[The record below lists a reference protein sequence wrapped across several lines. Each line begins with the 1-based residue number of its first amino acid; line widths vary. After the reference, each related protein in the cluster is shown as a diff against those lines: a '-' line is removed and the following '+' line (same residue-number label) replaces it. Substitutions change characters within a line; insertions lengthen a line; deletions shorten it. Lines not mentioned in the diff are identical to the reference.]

1 MLLGSVLVPN
11 AAGILVQ
18 AKELVYND
26 APWLPKSALE
36 MTGVNRLVHT
46 DIENELAKRLG
57 AKSLRYLSLVDQEM
71 TSDLP
76 CLSTI
81 TISDTLSGYGQDK
94 ELLLYNLLEIADCC
108 KARKIHVLYDKREHP
123 RLSLLQP
130 NLGTFCQTAGLLAD
144 LSHSRIKFVCIV
156 GDHIHHVVE
165 EFFFC

>member
-1 MLLGSVLVPN
+1 VLTPEQLTFCLSVLHVLADALPASGGSGSNAVLLGSVLVPN

-81 TISDTLSGYGQDK
+81 AISDTLSGYGHDK

-108 KARKIHVLYDKREHP
+108 KARKIHVLYDKRQHP
-123 RLSLLQP
+123 RQSLLQP
-130 NLGTFCQTAGLLAD
+130 NLGTF
-144 LSHSRIKFVCIV
+144 
-156 GDHIHHVVE
+156 
-165 EFFFC
+165 